1 MRNRTEYAKAIRD
14 GRTALETAPR
24 SAAARDCVAFAAELR
39 ALLYEVQPS
48 DR

>member
-1 MRNRTEYAKAIRD
+1 MCNRTEYAKAIRD

-24 SAAARDCVAFAAELR
+24 SAAVRDCVAFAAEVR

>member
-14 GRTALETAPR
+14 SLTALETAPR
-24 SAAARDCVAFAAELR
+24 SAAARDCVPFAAELR